1 MCSDIMLTTHEELKF
16 FQLAQ
21 LKARLKLEI
30 FGMKSGKGRTAYS
43 LAKQLYGLKGS
54 KIDVLVKLEKM
65 VEEGLNG

>member
-1 MCSDIMLTTHEELKF
+1 MNGITLTTHEELKL
-16 FQLAQ
+16 FQIAQ

-30 FGMKSGKGRTAYS
+30 FGMKCRGRSAYS

-65 VEEGLNG
+65 VEEELNV